1 MYKII
6 TTTFMVLILAINSPA
21 FAQDGHEGHDH
32 SAHDHSEH
40 DGHDHSDHDHIQHD
54 GHDHSSHKH
63 DHKPELVIT
72 PIAPK
77 QSKAGEK
84 NEVSLFIQ
92 DSKAKPVDVSQ
103 FEVVHTK
110 PVHLLIIEP
119 GLKDYHHEHPTQK
132 AKGMYSF
139 SFTPNT
145 ACGYRIWA
153 DVKLK
158 GGHQHYYP
166 VDIKGAEA
174 CDAPIEKTVNLEATS
189 QGYDFK
195 LELESDLSVGSVVLA
210 TLRISKDGQPFNA
223 LEPVMGAFAHMVG
236 FYENYESIAHIHPM
250 GKEPTKDSERGGPSL
265 SFHIEPEQ
273 AGYLKLF
280 AQVQIDGKQVFA
292 PFGLMIEE

>member
-6 TTTFMVLILAINSPA
+6 TITFMALTLAIGSTA
-21 FAQDGHEGHDH
+21 FAQDSHEGHDH
-32 SAHDHSEH
+32 A
-40 DGHDHSDHDHIQHD
+40 GHDHSQHE
-54 GHDHSSHKH
+54 GEA
-63 DHKPELVIT
+63 ELIIT
-72 PIAPK
+72 PISPK
-77 QSKAGEK
+77 QLTAGEK
-84 NEVSLFIQ
+84 NEVSLYIQ

-132 AKGMYSF
+132 AKGMYGF

-145 ACGYRIWA
+145 ACGYRMWA
-153 DVKLK
+153 DVQLK

-166 VDIKGAEA
+166 VDIKGAEV
-174 CDAPIEKTVNLEATS
+174 CDVPIDKSVNLETSS

-195 LELESDLSVGSVVLA
+195 LALESDLTIGSAVLA
-210 TLRISKDGQPFNA
+210 SLMISKDGRPVDF

-236 FYENYESIAHIHPM
+236 FYEDYESIAHIHPM
-250 GKEPTKDSERGGPSL
+250 GKEPTEDSERGGPSL
-265 SFHIEPEQ
+265 RFHIEPEQ

-280 AQVQIDGKQVFA
+280 AQVQIDGKQVFV

>member
-1 MYKII
+1 MYKTI
-6 TTTFMVLILAINSPA
+6 TTTFMVALLAIGSTA
-21 FAQDGHEGHDH
+21 FAQDGHKGHDH
-32 SAHDHSEH
+32 SAHDHS
-40 DGHDHSDHDHIQHD
+40 QHE
-54 GHDHSSHKH
+54 GEA
-63 DHKPELVIT
+63 ELVIT

-77 QSKAGEK
+77 QLKAGEK

-119 GLKDYHHEHPTQK
+119 SLNDYHHEHPTQK
-132 AKGMYSF
+132 AKGMYGF

-145 ACGYRIWA
+145 ACGYRMWA
-153 DVKLK
+153 DVQLK

-166 VDIKGAEA
+166 VDIEGAEA

-195 LELESDLSVGSVVLA
+195 LELESDLSVGSAVLA
-210 TLRISKDGQPFNA
+210 TLTISKDGQPLNA

-236 FYENYESIAHIHPM
+236 FYEDYNSIAHIHPM
-250 GKEPTKDSERGGPSL
+250 GKEPTKDSERGGPSH

-273 AGYLKLF
+273 TGYLKLF

-292 PFGLMIEE
+292 PFGLMIKEGDGKASEIEHSNHDH